1 MLRCVMNA
9 VRSPAM
15 IVLVLALAGCAGGSV
30 ASGDLGKVT
39 GDENGGRIA
48 DALGPAQSQSMNLVT
63 SYCARHDKK
72 GFVTKMDY
80 DNNTIT
86 FECRKMARSG

>member
-1 MLRCVMNA
+1 MSRCVMSA
-9 VRSPAM
+9 VQSPAM
-15 IVLVLALAGCAGGSV
+15 VVLALALAAC
-30 ASGDLGKVT
+30 ASGPAATGDGKVT

-72 GFVTKMDY
+72 GFVIRMDY
-80 DNNTIT
+80 DNNSIT
-86 FECRKMARSG
+86 FECRKMARAG

>member
-1 MLRCVMNA
+1 MSRCVMSA
-9 VRSPAM
+9 VQSPAM
-15 IVLVLALAGCAGGSV
+15 IVLVLALAACAGGPV
-30 ASGDLGKVT
+30 ARGDGKVT

-63 SYCARHDKK
+63 LYCARHEKK

-86 FECRKMARSG
+86 FECWKMARSG

>member
-1 MLRCVMNA
+1 MLRCVVRA

-15 IVLVLALAGCAGGSV
+15 IVLALASCAGGG
-30 ASGDLGKVT
+30 AATGDLSKVS
-39 GDENGGRIA
+39 GDENGGKIA

-72 GFVTKMDY
+72 GFVTRMDY

-86 FECRKMARSG
+86 FECRKMARAG